1 MSKGKQATL
10 NPGDRVRFASK
21 AGGQVVLITGT
32 MIDHEK
38 NNELRVG
45 ILPDRGQRDAGGSPI
60 SHKVPRFRDT
70 LPGREALTRHPQ
82 SNSRRFDGFWKERVG
97 SSMPI
102 AICE

>member
-10 NPGDRVRFASK
+10 NPGDRERFASK

-60 SHKVPRFRDT
+60 SHKVPRFRNRSQVEK
-70 LPGREALTRHPQ
+70 L
-82 SNSRRFDGFWKERVG
+82 
-97 SSMPI
+97 
-102 AICE
+102 